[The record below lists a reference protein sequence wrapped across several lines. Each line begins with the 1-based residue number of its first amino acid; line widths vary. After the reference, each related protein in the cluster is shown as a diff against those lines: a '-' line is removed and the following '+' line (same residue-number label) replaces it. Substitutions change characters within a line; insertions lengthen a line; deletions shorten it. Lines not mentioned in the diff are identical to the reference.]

1 MGRRRS
7 EIEPRQGVVPNSAAP
22 GPAGGPP
29 RYGRS
34 MPTDRSVAFFDA
46 QFRRSTG
53 DAALALNPFE
63 VLALPYLSGHVLD
76 FGCGLGN
83 LTFAAAQRGCTV
95 FALDASPAAIEHV
108 RSRAVN
114 EALPVSATLADLRDH
129 AIDGMYD
136 AIVSI
141 GLLMFFD
148 CPTALRTLAQ
158 LQSHVR
164 PGGVAAV
171 NVLVEGTTYL
181 DMFDPRQHCLFTA
194 DELRR
199 RFAGWHIEHE
209 EFGDYAAPNGT
220 VKRFATV
227 VARKIANRPDARP

>member
-1 MGRRRS
+1 
-7 EIEPRQGVVPNSAAP
+7 
-22 GPAGGPP
+22 
-29 RYGRS
+29 

-46 QFRRSTG
+46 QFRRRNG
-53 DAALALNPFE
+53 EAALALNPFE

-83 LTFAAAQRGCTV
+83 LAFAAARRGCTV
-95 FALDASPAAIEHV
+95 VALDASPAAIEHV
-108 RSRAVN
+108 RARAVG
-114 EALPVSATLADLRDH
+114 EALPVSAALADLRDH
-129 AIDGMYD
+129 AIDGAYD

-148 CPTALRTLAQ
+148 CPTALRVLAQ
-158 LQSHVR
+158 LQAHVR

-181 DMFDPRQHCLFTA
+181 EMFDPRQHCLFAA

-199 RFAGWHIEHE
+199 RFAGWHIEHDE
-209 EFGDYAAPNGT
+209 VADFEAPRRS

-227 VARKIANRPDARP
+227 IARKPAAAPGARA